1 MKDPKKYTTAAK
13 LVADLLGDP
22 SIEQEVK
29 DKLARR
35 KRINAL
41 VAERAKANLTVRE
54 VAKRMGATVR
64 QVQFIEECWEDSD
77 LRSCPKLH
85 KAYVNAIRTKK
96 RGGAK

>member
-29 DKLARR
+29 EKLARC

-54 VAKRMGATVR
+54 VAKRMGVTVGL
-64 QVQFIEECWEDSD
+64 VKSMESWEDND
-77 LRSCPKLH
+77 LVSCPKLH

-96 RGGAK
+96 KGGAK